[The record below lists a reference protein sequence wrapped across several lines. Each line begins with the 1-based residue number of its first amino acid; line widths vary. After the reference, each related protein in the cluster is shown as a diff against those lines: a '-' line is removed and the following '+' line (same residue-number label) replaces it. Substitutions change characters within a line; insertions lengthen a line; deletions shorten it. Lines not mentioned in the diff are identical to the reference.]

1 MRPRQGRWWLLLWLP
16 PLATLAVR
24 GEAAAAALSVRRCKA
39 LKEKDLIRTSESD
52 CYCYNQNS
60 QVEWK
65 YIWSTMQGDCVL
77 LCGACQE
84 DI

>member
-1 MRPRQGRWWLLLWLP
+1 
-16 PLATLAVR
+16 
-24 GEAAAAALSVRRCKA
+24 
-39 LKEKDLIRTSESD
+39 D